1 MGVNRMT
8 RPTAAIILAAG
19 QSTRMKSAKSKVL
32 HEIGGRSL
40 LAHVLATCEGL
51 KLDRIAVVSGPDG
64 EDVRA
69 ATEGA
74 GALSVIQDPPLGTGH
89 AVLAA
94 KDAIANF
101 KGDLVILYGD
111 TPLIEAGTIEQ
122 MFSARADGAD
132 LVVLGFHAADAAP
145 YGRLVMDGDQLARI
159 VEAKDA
165 TAQERKIDFV
175 NSGVMVADAKTLMDL
190 LSKVTNNNA
199 NAEYYLTDVVGL
211 ANDAGLACSAIECP
225 EEEVLGVNSRVELAA
240 AEAALQKR
248 LRLRAIE
255 AGATM
260 VAPETVFFS
269 FDTELAPDC
278 WIGPNVVFGPGVKVG
293 EGAVIKSFSHL
304 EGASIGA
311 GAQVGP
317 YARLRPGAK
326 LDKDAKVGNF
336 VEIKKAHIEEG
347 AKVNHLT
354 YIGDARVGAGANI
367 GAGVITCNYDG
378 FDKFFTDI
386 GAGTFI
392 GSNTS
397 LIAPVVVEA
406 GAYVGSGSVITK
418 HVEEDALALTRPEF
432 KQIKGWAAKFRARK
446 NKSKD

>member
-1 MGVNRMT
+1 MT
-8 RPTAAIILAAG
+8 RTTAAIILAAG

-40 LAHVLATCEGL
+40 FAHVLATCESL
-51 KLDRIAVVSGPDG
+51 KLDRIAVVSSPDG
-64 EDVRA
+64 DDVRT

-74 GALSVIQDPPLGTGH
+74 GAISAVQDPPLGTGH

-94 KDAIANF
+94 KDAVANF
-101 KGDLVILYGD
+101 KGDLVVLYAD
-111 TPLIEAGTIEQ
+111 TPLIEPGTIEQ
-122 MFSARADGAD
+122 MFSAREDGAD
-132 LVVLGFHAADAAP
+132 LVVLGFRAADPAP
-145 YGRLVMDGDQLARI
+145 YGRLVMDGDKLARI

-165 TAQERKIDFV
+165 TAQERKLDFV
-175 NSGVMVADAKTLMDL
+175 NSGVMVADTQTLLDL
-190 LSKVTNNNA
+190 LSKVTNKNA
-199 NAEYYLTDVVGL
+199 NGEYYLTDVIGL
-211 ANDAGLACSAIECP
+211 ANDAGLTCSAIECP
-225 EEEVLGVNSRVELAA
+225 EEEVLGVNSRIELAA

-248 LRLRAIE
+248 LRVQAIE
-255 AGATM
+255 TGATM
-260 VAPETVFFS
+260 VAPETVFLS

-304 EGASIGA
+304 EGASVGA

-354 YIGDARVGAGANI
+354 YIGDARVGAGTNI

-378 FDKFFTDI
+378 FEKHFTDI
-386 GAGTFI
+386 GEGAFI

-418 HVEEDALALTRPEF
+418 YVEEDALALTRPEF
-432 KQIKGWAAKFRARK
+432 KQVKGWAAKFRARK

>member
-1 MGVNRMT
+1 MT
-8 RPTAAIILAAG
+8 RPAAAIILAAG

-51 KLDRIAVVSGPDG
+51 LLDRIAVVSSPDG
-64 EDVRA
+64 EDVRTA
-69 ATEGA
+69 AEGA
-74 GALSVIQDPPLGTGH
+74 GAISAIQNPPLGTGH

-94 KDAIANF
+94 KDAVANF
-101 KGDLVILYGD
+101 QGDLVVLYGD
-111 TPLIEAGTIEQ
+111 TPLIEAATIEQ
-122 MFSARADGAD
+122 MIGARETGAD
-132 LVVLGFHAADAAP
+132 LVVLGFRAADPAP
-145 YGRLVMDGDQLARI
+145 YGRLVMEGGRLARI

-165 TAQERKIDFV
+165 TEQERRIDFV
-175 NSGVMVADAKTLMDL
+175 NSGVMVADAQTLLDL
-190 LSKVTNNNA
+190 LSKVTNNNV
-199 NAEYYLTDVVGL
+199 NGEYYLTDVVGL
-211 ANDAGLACSAIECP
+211 ANEAGLTCSAIECP
-225 EEEVLGVNSRVELAA
+225 EEEVLGVNSRAELAA

-248 LRLRAIE
+248 LRMRAIE

-260 VAPETVFFS
+260 VAPETVFLS

-293 EGAVIKSFSHL
+293 EGAQIKSFSHL
-304 EGASIGA
+304 EGASVA
-311 GAQVGP
+311 ANAQVGP
-317 YARLRPGAK
+317 YARLRPGAQI
-326 LDKDAKVGNF
+326 DKGAKVGNF

-418 HVEEDALALTRPEF
+418 QVEEDALALTRPDF

-446 NKSKD
+446 SKSKD